1 MNVKPEVKK
10 YETIAKARRDE
21 LYSINNASQKAIL
34 KNFKARLSELLA
46 ENLPSMKEC
55 TPYQLS
61 ALASINKGYFPP
73 IDHLAVQAAA
83 LDCSIGYLLGQHQI
97 KDIKLDAHII
107 NPRIQE
113 CYEQYKAFNDNKS
126 LLANEIIRPQW
137 ISQVNKGETPLQV
150 TPYLRIANALGWD
163 IDYVLGLRET
173 RSWLHYCIK
182 EKMSSLLPDNLILY
196 VDGEYGRITPDK
208 KAYIFTNGK
217 TVPAEDVADVPFDI
231 VRKPYLV

>member
-1 MNVKPEVKK
+1 MNAKPEVKK
-10 YETIAKARRDE
+10 YETIAKARRNE
-21 LYSINNASQKAIL
+21 LYSLNNASQKAIL
-34 KNFKARLSELLA
+34 KNFKEKISKLL
-46 ENLPSMKEC
+46 EETLPSTKEC

-73 IDHLAVQAAA
+73 IDHLAIQAAA
-83 LDCSIGYLLGQHQI
+83 LDCSVGYLLGQHQI
-97 KDIKLDAHII
+97 KEIKLDTNII

-113 CYEQYKAFNDNKS
+113 CYEKYKAFNDNKS

-137 ISQVNKGETPLQV
+137 ISQVNKGEIPLQV
-150 TPYLRIANALGWD
+150 TPYLRIANALSWD

-182 EKMSSLLPDNLILY
+182 EKISSLLPDDLILY
-196 VDGEYGRITPDK
+196 VNGEYGRITPDK
-208 KAYIFTNGK
+208 KAYTFTNGK
-217 TVPAEDVADVPFDI
+217 TVLADDIAEMPFEI